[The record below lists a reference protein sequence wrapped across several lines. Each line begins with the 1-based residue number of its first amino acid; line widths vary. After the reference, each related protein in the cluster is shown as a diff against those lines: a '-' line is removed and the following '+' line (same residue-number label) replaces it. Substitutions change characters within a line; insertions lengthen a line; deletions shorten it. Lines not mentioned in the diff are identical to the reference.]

1 MVTWWEGPIP
11 LKNPVR
17 AKKGVAL
24 QVWRIYPEPKGPK
37 YIMAIYPQNLN
48 NEPYYKNLQ
57 EYDYCMMDP

>member
-11 LKNPVR
+11 LKNPAR

-37 YIMAIYPQNLN
+37 YIIAIYPQNLN
-48 NEPYYKNLQ
+48 NEP
-57 EYDYCMMDP
+57 